1 MRLDEKKVSIIV
13 NCYNGSKYLKN
24 CLDSIK
30 KQSYR
35 NYELIFWDNKSQ
47 DNSKEIF
54 LNFIDDAR
62 FKYFESDKHT
72 TLYEARNL
80 AIEKT
85 SGDYIAFLDTDDWW
99 VEDYLSNRIKI
110 FNEKEDHI
118 FSFSN
123 CYHYFQRKKKKKVFT
138 KTIIP
143 SGNIFD
149 FSRQRTVTTRITNG
163 FFIHVRKQSSRLNVG
178 KKRTFS
184 IAGTDSNRASNF
196 RPV

>member
-62 FKYFESDKHT
+62 FKYFESDTHT

-85 SGDYIAFLDTDDWW
+85 SGDYIAFLATDDWW
-99 VEDYLSNRIKI
+99 VEVYLSNRIK
-110 FNEKEDHI
+110 N
-118 FSFSN
+118 
-123 CYHYFQRKKKKKVFT
+123 
-138 KTIIP
+138 
-143 SGNIFD
+143 
-149 FSRQRTVTTRITNG
+149 
-163 FFIHVRKQSSRLNVG
+163 
-178 KKRTFS
+178 
-184 IAGTDSNRASNF
+184 
-196 RPV
+196 

>member
-1 MRLDEKKVSIIV
+1 MKLDEKKVSIIV
-13 NCYNGSKYLKN
+13 NCYNGAKYLKN

-54 LNFIDDAR
+54 LNFIDDKR
-62 FKYFESDKHT
+62 FKYFKSDSHT

-99 VEDYLSNRIKI
+99 VEDYLFDKI
-110 FNEKEDHI
+110 IIFDEKEDYI

-123 CYHYFQRKKKKKVFT
+123 CYHYFQRKKKRKFLQKQLFPLEIFST
-138 KTIIP
+138 FYLK
-143 SGNIFD
+143 NI
-149 FSRQRTVTTRITNG
+149 
-163 FFIHVRKQSSRLNVG
+163 
-178 KKRTFS
+178 
-184 IAGTDSNRASNF
+184 
-196 RPV
+196 